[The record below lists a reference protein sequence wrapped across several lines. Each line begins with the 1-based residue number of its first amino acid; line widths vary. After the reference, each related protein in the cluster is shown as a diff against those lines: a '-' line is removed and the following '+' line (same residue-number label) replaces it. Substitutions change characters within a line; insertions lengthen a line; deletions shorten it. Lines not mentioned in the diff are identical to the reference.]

1 MRILHVLAQLPS
13 KTGSGVF
20 YSNLIEGFKKYNHE
34 QKAIFGYQ
42 DDYIWDILDSKDQY
56 PVAFKSEELPFPIV
70 GMSNVM
76 PYENTLY
83 SSMTEEMVGIYSV
96 LIKKIFILQKKR
108 NMLIKLDLYFVQK

>member
-1 MRILHVLAQLPS
+1 MKILHTLAQLPAE
-13 KTGSGVF
+13 TGSGVY
-20 YSNLIEGFKKYNHE
+20 YSNLVEGFKKYNHE

-42 DDYIWDILDSKDQY
+42 DEYMWNILDRKDQY

-83 SSMTEEMVGIYSV
+83 SSMTEEMLEV
-96 LIKKIFILQKKR
+96 
-108 NMLIKLDLYFVQK
+108 